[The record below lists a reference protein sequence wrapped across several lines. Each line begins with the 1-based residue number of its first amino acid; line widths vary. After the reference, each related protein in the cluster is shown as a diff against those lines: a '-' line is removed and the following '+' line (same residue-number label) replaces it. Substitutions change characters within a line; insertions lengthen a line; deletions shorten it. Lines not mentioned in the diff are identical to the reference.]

1 VSLSGSLRDLPLL
14 EILQVVS
21 YTQRSGYLTIAA
33 PQGDAGVVFDTGRI
47 ASTYVWDVPSLSP
60 GASHL
65 PGHEALV
72 RRRIATA
79 LERLVHLPEGEFA
92 FHLTEA
98 VPIRLGG
105 RDLSAETL
113 SPGLDPEELMLDL
126 ARQLDES
133 RRNVVAALEA
143 SAGTAELD
151 DVITELPGEETGGFL
166 AEGTRVLVVDDED
179 DVLHAIGDSLR
190 AAGYEVR
197 EASSIDIARRELQRL
212 AAEGDPFLVVV
223 DLGLPS
229 ATGNT
234 FRGGLDVLR
243 LARGLRPAPSVVLM
257 AERLDAGTRGRA
269 RRLGVRQFALKPG
282 LSKLDRRQ
290 YEADLRAFGHALVAD
305 LLPRLG
311 STGGPA
317 PEVGSPALAGPVDDA
332 RDSVLR
338 SAIEEIEASPDPDL
352 VSFLLL
358 RAARSFFPRVI
369 LFVVKD
375 ESLHGLCGFGPLD
388 SGDSLDLLAR
398 ELTVTLTEPSP
409 FAEAV
414 AHGRAWEGPLP
425 SGGPLRA
432 LLDRIGPLGAAFAA
446 VVPVIAGREA
456 IAVLYGDAPGGGPL
470 PPVHPFVAFVERTGR
485 ALAGAHRGGG
495 AAEHAS
501 P

>member
-33 PQGDAGVVFDTGRI
+33 PQGDAGVAFDTGRI
-47 ASTYVWDVPSLSP
+47 ASTYVWDVPSLPP

-79 LERLVHLPEGEFA
+79 LERLVHLPDGEFA
-92 FHLTEA
+92 FHLTEV
-98 VPIRLGG
+98 VPTRLGG

-133 RRNVVAALEA
+133 RRSVVVALEA
-143 SAGTAELD
+143 SAGTADLD

-166 AEGTRVLVVDDED
+166 PESTRVLVVDDED
-179 DVLHAIGDSLR
+179 DVLHAVGDSLR

-197 EASSIDIARRELQRL
+197 EASCIDTARHEMERL
-212 AAEGDPFLVVV
+212 AAEAEPFLVVV

-243 LARGLRPAPSVVLM
+243 LARGLRPAPSAVLM

-269 RRLGVRQFALKPG
+269 RRLGVKQFALKPG
-282 LSKLDRRQ
+282 LSKLDRGQ
-290 YEADLRAFGHALVAD
+290 YEADLRAFGHALVTD
-305 LLPRLG
+305 LLPQLG
-311 STGGPA
+311 SPGGQA
-317 PEVGSPALAGPVDDA
+317 PEAGPVDDA
-332 RDSVLR
+332 RESVLR

-375 ESLHGLCGFGPLD
+375 ESLHGLCGYGPLD

-409 FAEAV
+409 FTEAV
-414 AHGRAWEGPLP
+414 AHGHAWEGPLP
-425 SGGPLRA
+425 SAGPLRA
-432 LLDRIGPLGAAFAA
+432 LLDRIGPLGAVSGAI
-446 VVPVIAGREA
+446 VPVIAGRA
-456 IAVLYGDAPGGGPL
+456 TIAVVYGDAPGGGPL